1 MFEVILTPIDVN
13 QIDAT
18 EASLAIARDLAERHN
33 AKIVLLNVVYEMPV
47 YVAAQLPRSVQEQ
60 ALSDAKSTLTKMSG
74 DNKLPP
80 DTDILVREGH
90 PSRTIL
96 EVAKETGTSIIVITS
111 HDPGIADYLL
121 GSVASHVV
129 RHAHCSVLVVRNPAA

>member
-13 QIDAT
+13 QMDAA

-60 ALSDAKSTLTKMSG
+60 ALSDAKSTLTKMSE
-74 DNKLPP
+74 DNMLPP

-96 EVAKETGTSIIVITS
+96 EVAKERGTGIIVIAS